1 MSRLQMARHVSTV
14 TQTVKLVRVKRR
26 TAHHVFKTKISTL
39 EPMSVWV
46 NVNRDLLSMLTHFV
60 YLVHLIAWSVK
71 TQSTNALLVNHL
83 KLLQLYWLVSHL
95 VRSPIKHQLTAF
107 VQYVMLNVKHV
118 QALQA
123 YVQVVLKDFYFMKEN
138 ALLNVLLNINLF
150 QDHVSMLAWFVM
162 KVSLLMKIKQ
172 LVFPV

>member
-1 MSRLQMARHVSTV
+1 MSTV

-26 TAHHVFKTKISTL
+26 TAHHVFKTKILTL

-46 NVNRDLLSMLTHFV
+46 NVNRDLPSMLTHFV

-71 TQSTNALLVNHL
+71 TQSTNVLLVNHL
-83 KLLQLYWLVSHL
+83 KWLQLYWLVSHL
-95 VRSPIKHQLTAF
+95 VPSPIKHQLTVFA
-107 VQYVMLNVKHV
+107 QYVMLNVKLA
-118 QALQA
+118 QARQV

-172 LVFPV
+172 LVFQV